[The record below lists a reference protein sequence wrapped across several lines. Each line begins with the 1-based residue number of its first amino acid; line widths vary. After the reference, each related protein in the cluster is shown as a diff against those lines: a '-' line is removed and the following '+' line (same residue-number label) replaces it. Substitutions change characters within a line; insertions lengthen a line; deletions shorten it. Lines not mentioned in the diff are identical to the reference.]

1 MEHQVVL
8 KAEYISRT
16 YGKGS
21 AKVEAL
27 KPCSLSVKRGEFVAV
42 VGKSGSGKSTL
53 LRILGTMDLPD
64 KVQNEGLEPRIEI
77 DGENVLTMKDA
88 RLSAFRRRRIGFVFQ
103 DYSLFQEF
111 TLYENVIMPLHLD
124 GQAEDKEK
132 VEKLLKDLGI
142 WECRDHFPAECSGG
156 EQQRCAIARAL
167 VTEPAVIYADEP
179 TGNLDAQ
186 NALEVVTLLKKASQM
201 YHQTIIMVTHDR
213 QMADFADRIVSI
225 RDGWVEE

>member
-1 MEHQVVL
+1 MENTVL

-21 AKVEAL
+21 AKAEAL
-27 KPCSLSVKRGEFVAV
+27 KLCSLRVKKGEFVAV

-64 KVQNEGLEPRIEI
+64 KAQNEGLEPRIEI

-103 DYSLFQEF
+103 DYSLFPEF

-142 WECRDHFPAECSGG
+142 WECREHFPSECSGG